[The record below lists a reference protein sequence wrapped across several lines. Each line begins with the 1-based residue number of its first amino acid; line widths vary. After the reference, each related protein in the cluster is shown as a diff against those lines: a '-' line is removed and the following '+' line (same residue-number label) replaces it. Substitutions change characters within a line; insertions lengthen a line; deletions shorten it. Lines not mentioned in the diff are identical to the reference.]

1 MKHNR
6 MLRSAL
12 AIALSTLLGSGLSTP
27 LRAADA
33 ADVEARLDSLEA
45 RWDRMEAELAALRA
59 AIERSQSAT
68 APQVPEAI
76 AAVSG
81 SVEAMGK
88 DLETVR
94 GDVAAQGQAIAA
106 ESAARQRD
114 IAISSYG
121 AVNWGKRSG
130 QNSIIDA
137 ESFELVFSGQ
147 PHERI
152 SFFSELEFERAAS
165 VGAERGGEVL
175 IEQAYVDMMLSDN
188 LSLRGGVILVPFGNN
203 EADHYAP
210 LRDVINRPLSS
221 RLIAPSDWTDNG
233 FGLVGH
239 RELSQTWQLD
249 WEGYVIAGLDDQI
262 GVNGLRNARQGF
274 GEDNNNDKAI
284 AAHVSLRNSEDLA
297 LGLGIYSGAID
308 DAGDQQLR
316 GWGLDFN
323 WRHEG
328 WKFAGEYLR
337 MRAER
342 AEGGAATLY
351 GGYARAG
358 YDINRWFEP
367 NWSGTAFPDA
377 RLSLIYEYNYVSVED
392 LTSLVGLVERE
403 RKHVLGLRYEP
414 DHSWVLKLNRE
425 WSDASGRPL
434 VNGDADGW
442 AVGIGFVF

>member
-1 MKHNR
+1 MKNPII
-6 MLRSAL
+6 LRTAL
-12 AIALSTLLGSGLSTP
+12 AAALMPLLCAGVSGP
-27 LRAADA
+27 LQAADA
-33 ADVEARLDSLEA
+33 VNVEARLDSLEA
-45 RWDRMEAELAALRA
+45 RWDRMEAELAALRT
-59 AIERSQSAT
+59 AIERSQSSA

-81 SVEAMGK
+81 TVEAMGK

-94 GDVAAQGQAIAA
+94 SDVAAQGQAIAA

-114 IAISSYG
+114 IAISAYG
-121 AVNWGKRSG
+121 AVNAAKRSG
-130 QNSIIDA
+130 QDSIIDA
-137 ESFELVFSGQ
+137 ESFEMVLSGQ

-152 SFFSELEFERAAS
+152 SFFSEIEFERAAT
-165 VGAERGGEVL
+165 VGGPRGGEVL
-175 IEQAYVDMMLSDN
+175 VEQAYVDMLMTDS

-210 LRDVINRPLSS
+210 LRDVIFRPLSS

-239 RELSQTWQLD
+239 REISQNWQLD
-249 WEGYVIAGLDDQI
+249 WEGYLIAGVDDQI
-262 GVNGLRNARQGF
+262 GINGLRNSRQGF
-274 GEDNNNDKAI
+274 GEDNNNNKAF
-284 AAHVSLRNSEDLA
+284 AAHLTLRNSDDLSV
-297 LGLGIYSGAID
+297 GLGIYSGAYD
-308 DAGDQQLR
+308 DAGEQQLN

-328 WKFAGEYLR
+328 WKLAGEYLR
-337 MRAER
+337 MRADR
-342 AEGGAATLY
+342 IEGGTATLD

-377 RLSLIYEYNYVSVED
+377 RLSLIYEYDYVSIED
-392 LTSLVGLVERE
+392 LTSVAGLVERE

-425 WSDASGRPL
+425 WSDASDRAL

>member
-1 MKHNR
+1 MKHKI
-6 MLRSAL
+6 MLRTAL
-12 AIALSTLLGSGLSTP
+12 AAALLPLLGVAVSGPSH
-27 LRAADA
+27 AADA
-33 ADVEARLDSLEA
+33 ASVEARLDSLEA
-45 RWDRMEAELAALRA
+45 RWDRMETELAALRS
-59 AIERSQSAT
+59 AIESSQSAT
-68 APQVPEAI
+68 APAVPEAI

-81 SVEAMGK
+81 SVAAMGK

-94 GDVAAQGQAIAA
+94 SDVAAQGQAIAA

-121 AVNWGKRSG
+121 AVNFGKRSG
-130 QNSIIDA
+130 QDSIIDA

-152 SFFSELEFERAAS
+152 SFFSELEFERAAA

-175 IEQAYVDMMLSDN
+175 VEQAYVDMMLSDN
-188 LSLRGGVILVPFGNN
+188 LSVRGGVILVPFGNN

-210 LRDVINRPLSS
+210 LRDVIYRPLSS

-239 RELSQTWQLD
+239 RELSQNWQLD
-249 WEGYVIAGLDDQI
+249 WEGYLVAGLDDQI

-274 GEDNNNDKAI
+274 GEDNNNNKAF
-284 AAHVSLRNSEDLA
+284 AAHLTLRNSDDLSVG
-297 LGLGIYSGAID
+297 LGLYSGAYD
-308 DAGDQQLR
+308 DAGEQQLN

-337 MRAER
+337 MRADR
-342 AEGGAATLY
+342 VEGGAATLY

-367 NWSGTAFPDA
+367 NWSGSAFPDA
-377 RLSLIYEYNYVSVED
+377 RLSLIYEYDYVSVED
-392 LTSLVGLVERE
+392 LTSLDGLVERE

-425 WSDASGRPL
+425 WSDASGRTL

>member
-1 MKHNR
+1 MPN
-6 MLRSAL
+6 
-12 AIALSTLLGSGLSTP
+12 
-27 LRAADA
+27 
-33 ADVEARLDSLEA
+33 V
-45 RWDRMEAELAALRA
+45 
-59 AIERSQSAT
+59 
-68 APQVPEAI
+68 
-76 AAVSG
+76 
-81 SVEAMGK
+81 
-88 DLETVR
+88 
-94 GDVAAQGQAIAA
+94 VAAMLG
-106 ESAARQRD
+106 R
-114 IAISSYG
+114 
-121 AVNWGKRSG
+121 GK
-130 QNSIIDA
+130 
-137 ESFELVFSGQ
+137 LC
-147 PHERI
+147 P
-152 SFFSELEFERAAS
+152 
-165 VGAERGGEVL
+165 
-175 IEQAYVDMMLSDN
+175 
-188 LSLRGGVILVPFGNN
+188 P
-203 EADHYAP
+203 
-210 LRDVINRPLSS
+210 
-221 RLIAPSDWTDNG
+221 T
-233 FGLVGH
+233 
-239 RELSQTWQLD
+239 T
-249 WEGYVIAGLDDQI
+249 
-262 GVNGLRNARQGF
+262 VNGPLNARQGF

-308 DAGDQQLR
+308 DAGDQQLT

-342 AEGGAATLY
+342 AQGGAATLY

-367 NWSGTAFPDA
+367 NWSGSAFPDA

>member
-1 MKHNR
+1 MKHNMMR
-6 MLRSAL
+6 QSAL
-12 AIALSTLLGSGLSTP
+12 AAALLAAFGAGLSSP
-27 LRAADA
+27 SAAADA

-45 RWDRMEAELAALRA
+45 RWDRMEAELAALRT

-68 APQVPEAI
+68 APEVPEAI

-81 SVEAMGK
+81 TVEAMGK

-94 GDVAAQGQAIAA
+94 SDVAAQGQAIAA

-121 AVNWGKRSG
+121 AVNFGKRSG
-130 QNSIIDA
+130 QDSIIDA

-175 IEQAYVDMMLSDN
+175 VEQAYVDMMLRDS

-239 RELSQTWQLD
+239 RELSQSWQLD
-249 WEGYVIAGLDDQI
+249 WEAYLIAGLDDQI
-262 GVNGLRNARQGF
+262 GPNGLRGARQGF
-274 GEDNNNDKAI
+274 GEDNNNNKAI
-284 AAHVSLRNSEDLA
+284 AGHISLRNSEDLA
-297 LGLGIYSGAID
+297 LGLGIYSGAYD
-308 DAGDQQLR
+308 DAGDQQLT

-323 WRHEG
+323 WRVEG
-328 WKFAGEYLR
+328 WKFAGEYLH

-342 AEGGAATLY
+342 PEGGAATQY

-358 YDINRWFEP
+358 YDINRFFDP
-367 NWSGTAFPDA
+367 DWSGSAFPDA
-377 RLSLIYEYNYVSVED
+377 RLSLIYEYDYVSIED
-392 LTSLVGLVERE
+392 LTSVAGLVERE

-425 WSDASGRPL
+425 WSDASGRAL